1 MPDKKLTAEQK
12 AVKVLRSQGHAPI
25 LLTNCTPEAAAEL
38 TAMYGAADLPQ
49 QFAAWLDRHLK
60 ATIGGEDDEPTELE
74 EPQIVKAVSTDD
86 DGS

>member
-1 MPDKKLTAEQK
+1 MTMPDKLTDEQK

-25 LLTNCTPEAAAEL
+25 LLTACTPEAIAEL
-38 TAMYGAADLPQ
+38 TAMHGADDLPQ

-60 ATIGGEDDEPTELE
+60 ATMGGEDEPTELE
-74 EPQIVKAVSTDD
+74 QRIVKAVITDD